1 MNIFTLPNPEL
12 DEKIDTEGR
21 WQKYKDIFPFENP
34 YPVQKTAI
42 ALIDYM
48 IERGVKYFVLQSPV
62 GTGKTVSMV
71 TVARKWVK
79 TTHVSGVLNVDKKVL
94 NVDKKSYDILGVDVN
109 VTEVELKIAY
119 RKKALEYHPD
129 RNMAEIGDDVLKKKE
144 FERKF
149 IEIQNAYETIKG
161 LDLSSDFEEALS
173 SFDGYNGFY
182 YLTPK
187 IGLANQVKKDFS
199 EIKDVKGRSNFSCVI
214 EDTTCDNAL
223 CVLDKDF
230 KCKRKK
236 DCLYYMQR
244 NLAAVSPEVVSNP
257 AYMNRVLL
265 SKNSI
270 FCQRKIAVWDEAHR
284 LEEHFISMGQSQ
296 ITDWDYEFVQRIRGV
311 GKKDVNYEDINMNIR
326 EDDYEYIVQEIVNFY
341 SLWQKALVEYAM
353 GRSTDLKELNRLLSI
368 GERIKGILHNFQVKK
383 DIKTSVKV
391 PKHGD
396 VTIYRYYP
404 NKYNPRNASV
414 SFEYTKRTKKWVIS
428 PVIVGHV
435 ARRFI
440 DDTAEIN
447 LFMSA
452 TIVDFIQFSKGIGI
466 PISSEET
473 IGINIDESPFDEDRR
488 LIYHTPAGLM
498 NRGKIDETLPL
509 LAEKIEA
516 IIKQN
521 HMGQR
526 GIILPYTHRIRK
538 YLVDY
543 LKDIFPGR
551 ILTHGSELDRTECP
565 YCEYKLKG
573 GILDENDRLKCPRC
587 EKMFFNN
594 MRSAVIN
601 RFITEKDKPY
611 ILISTYINEGY
622 DLKDDIARFAII
634 CKIPYPNLGDGN
646 IRKRI
651 MIEQDM
657 YREATG
663 YSCDCWAEDIA
674 DQVDGREVRYTVDV
688 CNNNYECGRCKGWYN
703 MKTVAPLIQMTG
715 RVVRNKND
723 WASVYIMDQGFK
735 GFVRRHSYLFPSYFI
750 KSIRW
755 FDK

>member
-21 WQKYKDIFPFENP
+21 WQKYKDKDTFPFENP

-62 GTGKTVSMV
+62 GTGKTVLSV
-71 TVARKWVK
+71 AVAR
-79 TTHVSGVLNVDKKVL
+79 
-94 NVDKKSYDILGVDVN
+94 
-109 VTEVELKIAY
+109 A
-119 RKKALEYHPD
+119 
-129 RNMAEIGDDVLKKKE
+129 
-144 FERKF
+144 F
-149 IEIQNAYETIKG
+149 
-161 LDLSSDFEEALS
+161 SDC
-173 SFDGYNGFY
+173 Y

-187 IGLANQVKKDFS
+187 NGLAEQVRKDFK
-199 EIKDVKGRSNFSCVI
+199 IFKQVKGRSNFPCILSR
-214 EDTTCDNAL
+214 EDRCDNAL

-230 KCKRKK
+230 KCIHKK
-236 DCLYYMQR
+236 GEKGVDRCPYFLQKEI
-244 NLAAVSPEVVSNP
+244 AIKSPATVSNP
-257 AYMNRVLL
+257 AYLNRVML
-265 SKNSI
+265 SPSSPDVPTFEKRD
-270 FCQRKIAVWDEAHR
+270 FAVWDEAHR

-311 GKKDVNYEDINMNIR
+311 GKKDANYKDINMNVR

-341 SLWQKALVEYAM
+341 GLWQKALVEYAM
-353 GRSTDLKELNRLLSI
+353 GRSTDLKELKRLLSI
-368 GERIKGILHNFQVKK
+368 GERIKGILHNFQVKR
-383 DIKTSVKV
+383 DIKTSIEV

-396 VTIYRYYP
+396 VAIYRYYP

-428 PVIVGHV
+428 PVVVGHV
-435 ARRFI
+435 ARSFI
-440 DDTAEIN
+440 DDTAGIN
-447 LFMSA
+447 LFVSA

-473 IGINIDESPFDEDRR
+473 IGINIDESPFDEERR

-526 GIILPYTHRIRK
+526 GIILPYTHKIRN

-551 ILTHGSELDRTECP
+551 ILTHGSEPEHRTECP
-565 YCEYKLKG
+565 YCNYKLKDE
-573 GILDENDRLKCPRC
+573 IPDENDRLKCPRC

-674 DQVDGREVRYTVDV
+674 DQVDGREVRYTIDV
-688 CNNNYECGRCKGWYN
+688 CNNNYKCGRCKGWYN